1 MLGSYRRAKSTQ
13 NTAAAESLCAAF
25 YWQPIARV
33 VIVRNSSFA
42 CKGKSI
48 DIKQVGR
55 ELAVRYVLEG
65 SVRKAGN
72 RVRIAGRLIEAE
84 RGAHLRAERYNRPL
98 DDIFALWSFWR
109 PSTTSISSAVEN

>member
-1 MLGSYRRAKSTQ
+1 MRRVRIGS
-13 NTAAAESLCAAF
+13 ECACRHRP
-25 YWQPIARV
+25 Q
-33 VIVRNSSFA
+33 SSFA
-42 CKGKSI
+42 YKGKSI

-65 SVRKAGN
+65 SVRNAAN

-98 DDIFALWSFWR
+98 DDILPLVILA
-109 PSTTSISSAVEN
+109 TEYH

>member
-1 MLGSYRRAKSTQ
+1 
-13 NTAAAESLCAAF
+13 LCAAF

-33 VIVRNSSFA
+33 VIARNSSFA
-42 CKGKSI
+42 YKGKSI

-65 SVRKAGN
+65 SVRNAAN

-98 DDIFALWSFWR
+98 DDILPFGHFGDRVPLA
-109 PSTTSISSAVEN
+109 